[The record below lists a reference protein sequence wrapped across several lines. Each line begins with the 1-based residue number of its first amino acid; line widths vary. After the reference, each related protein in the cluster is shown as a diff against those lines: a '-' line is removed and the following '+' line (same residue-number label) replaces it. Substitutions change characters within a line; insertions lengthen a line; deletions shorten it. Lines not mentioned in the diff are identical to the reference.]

1 MTHPRKDLD
10 ALVHSPV
17 RFSILAALANVESA
31 DFRFLADL
39 VELSDSSLSQALTAL
54 GDAGLVEVRKGAVGR
69 RTRTWVR
76 ISDQGREAF
85 QRHVRTLQQI
95 AATGA
100 IEGGTGAGQGA
111 STGPAA

>member
-1 MTHPRKDLD
+1 MSHPRKGLD
-10 ALVHSPV
+10 ALIHSPV

-54 GDAGLVEVRKGAVGR
+54 SDAGLVEIRKEAAGR

-76 ISDQGREAF
+76 ISDRGLDAF
-85 QRHVRTLQQI
+85 RQHVRTLEQI
-95 AATGA
+95 ARTGA
-100 IEGGTGAGQGA
+100 IEPRPDPTPRGTA
-111 STGPAA
+111 P

>member
-10 ALVHSPV
+10 ALIHSPV
-17 RFSILAALANVESA
+17 RFSILAALAHVESA

-54 GDAGLVEVRKGAVGR
+54 ADAGLVEVTKEAAGR

-76 ISDQGREAF
+76 LTDHGRDAF
-85 QRHVRTLQQI
+85 QQHLRTLERI
-95 AATGA
+95 ARTGA
-100 IEGGTGAGQGA
+100 VE
-111 STGPAA
+111 PAAAPADGGAA

>member
-1 MTHPRKDLD
+1 MSHPRKGLD
-10 ALVHSPV
+10 ALIHSPV

-54 GDAGLVEVRKGAVGR
+54 SDAGLVEIHKEAAGR

-76 ISDQGREAF
+76 ISDRGLDAF
-85 QRHVRTLQQI
+85 RQHVRTLEQI
-95 AATGA
+95 ARTGA
-100 IEGGTGAGQGA
+100 IEPQPDPTPRGTA
-111 STGPAA
+111 P